1 MLSIESSLKIS
12 VFPLFLPI
20 KKRGR
25 SVPPCVLRA
34 RSLVSSIRASGA
46 CYAFAPPRIYIY
58 IQESRRRRK
67 KNRAFPSSPSR
78 PEFWNRRKKKSPFL
92 FFAPVDDSGL
102 RKRRRENVAYQTVD
116 GFISNAVSIDNESA
130 HFTHYMTDDTIT
142 RVWVRG
148 ALQDHVFCPPF
159 GFTIYPA

>member
-1 MLSIESSLKIS
+1 MHSL
-12 VFPLFLPI
+12 PL
-20 KKRGR
+20 G
-25 SVPPCVLRA
+25 
-34 RSLVSSIRASGA
+34 
-46 CYAFAPPRIYIY
+46 YIYIY
-58 IQESRRRRK
+58 KRAEEEEK
-67 KNRAFPSSPSR
+67 KIALSLHLLLDQSSGI
-78 PEFWNRRKKKSPFL
+78 EEKKSPFL